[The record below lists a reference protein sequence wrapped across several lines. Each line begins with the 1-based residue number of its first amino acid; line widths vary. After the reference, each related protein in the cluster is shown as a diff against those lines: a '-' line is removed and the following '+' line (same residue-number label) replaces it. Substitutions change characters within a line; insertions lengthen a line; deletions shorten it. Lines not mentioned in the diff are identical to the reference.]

1 MKKSYIIITII
12 GLIVVGFIG
21 YKSFFATYDVIFD
34 SKAGTSIQA
43 QRVKKGEKATKPE
56 DPILMGYTFLGWYL
70 DDSLYDFETPITKD
84 ITLTGKW
91 EEN

>member
-1 MKKSYIIITII
+1 MKKSYIIIAIVGFLII
-12 GLIVVGFIG
+12 GFIG

-43 QRVKKGEKATKPE
+43 QRVKKGEKAIKPE
-56 DPILMGYTFLGWYL
+56 DPVLQGYTFLGWYL
-70 DDSLYDFETPITKD
+70 NDSLYDFDSSVTKD

-91 EEN
+91 EQN